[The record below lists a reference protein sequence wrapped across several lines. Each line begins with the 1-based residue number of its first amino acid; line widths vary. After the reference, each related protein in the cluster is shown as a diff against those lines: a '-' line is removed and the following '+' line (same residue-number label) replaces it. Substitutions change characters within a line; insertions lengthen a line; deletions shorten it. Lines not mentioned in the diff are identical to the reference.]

1 VENPYEGKIVMSSD
15 VYNNGASHYSED
27 IKNYGCSIVLVLQAE
42 ESSFETELLSSSI
55 TNIRNN

>member
-1 VENPYEGKIVMSSD
+1 MSSD

-27 IKNYGCSIVLVLQAE
+27 IKNCGCSIVLGLQAE